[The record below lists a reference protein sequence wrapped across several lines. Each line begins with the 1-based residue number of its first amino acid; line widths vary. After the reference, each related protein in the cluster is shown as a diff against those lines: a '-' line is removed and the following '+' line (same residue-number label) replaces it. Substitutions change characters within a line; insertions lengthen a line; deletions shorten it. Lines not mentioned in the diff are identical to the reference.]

1 MKVRTVLFLCTG
13 NYYRSR
19 FAEGLFNHL
28 AGQLGLAWRADS
40 CGLAVARTETVN
52 VGPISAHTIE
62 AFKQRSI
69 PAPEP
74 IRYPRVATS
83 HDFTSADHVIALK
96 EAEHRPLMRQHFPDW
111 EDRITYWHV
120 HDLDQAPSEL
130 SLAEIDTL
138 VRALVASLQRD
149 SRQEESSP
157 KGHKGRKGG

>member
-40 CGLAVARTETVN
+40 CGLAIGRTETAN
-52 VGPISAHTIE
+52 VGPISDHTLE
-62 AFKQRSI
+62 AFRQHSI

-74 IRYPRVATS
+74 IRYPRIATPQ
-83 HDFTSADHVIALK
+83 DFASADHVIALK

-111 EDRITYWHV
+111 ENRITYWHV

-138 VRALVASLQRD
+138 VRTPGCQPLKAVAD
-149 SRQEESSP
+149 
-157 KGHKGRKGG
+157 